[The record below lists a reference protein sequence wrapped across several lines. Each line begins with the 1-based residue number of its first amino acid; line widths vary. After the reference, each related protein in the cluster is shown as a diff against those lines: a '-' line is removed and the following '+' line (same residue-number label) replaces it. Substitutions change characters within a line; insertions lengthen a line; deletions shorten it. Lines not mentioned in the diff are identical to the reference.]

1 MKRLIYALYRRK
13 EKILI
18 LLVGLFFGIIVG
30 IFLAPAKNG
39 VTIGSYNGNTSS
51 RKDDDEEEFHEDLA
65 MEMGELR

>member
-1 MKRLIYALYRRK
+1 MRRIVLALYKRR

-18 LLVGLFFGIIVG
+18 LLVGLFFGMVVG

-39 VTIGSYNGNTSS
+39 VTIGSYNGNT
-51 RKDDDEEEFHEDLA
+51 RGKEDEEFNEDLA